1 MKLNWEFSGNGSDSA
16 FTAVGVGLIPGRG
29 TEIPY
34 SFGVANKKLKKLNT
48 IYRYFQGKN
57 STTLLI

>member
-34 SFGVANKKLKKLNT
+34 SFGVANKKLKN
-48 IYRYFQGKN
+48 
-57 STTLLI
+57 